1 MKGTVFLLEDDKS
14 ICELVR
20 CALEMADIDTVC
32 FNTVADFN
40 AALNQ
45 HLPAVA
51 LLDIMLPDGS
61 GLDVLKKLKQSYPK
75 VACIMLSAL
84 GQESDKVKGL
94 NLGADDYISKPFGVL
109 ELTARVNVALRKQAV
124 SDVLVCGNI
133 SLDEKSM
140 SVSIDGRTV
149 ELNNKEFHLL
159 RFLMRNEGRALSRD
173 AILDAVWG
181 YDEGETRT
189 VDNHIARLRK
199 LGVHNIETVFGVGY
213 KLGKYFVRFDKVHT
227 KSFLC
232 FNFKK
237 YAGILR
243 QHAKRRLLRDQQRAA
258 FRQNAERRCFYAR
271 LARERQIE
279 IRMRIKLLA
288 DIGAGGDREDCGM
301 LLRRHEERL
310 GNRHARAGRICPGE
324 GENLSALHISSAG
337 RSAPEP

>member
-14 ICELVR
+14 ICVLVR

-61 GLDVLKKLKQSYPK
+61 GLDVLKKLKQSYPQ

-213 KLGKYFVRFDKVHT
+213 KLGKSEVLK
-227 KSFLC
+227 
-232 FNFKK
+232 
-237 YAGILR
+237 
-243 QHAKRRLLRDQQRAA
+243 
-258 FRQNAERRCFYAR
+258 
-271 LARERQIE
+271 
-279 IRMRIKLLA
+279 
-288 DIGAGGDREDCGM
+288 
-301 LLRRHEERL
+301 
-310 GNRHARAGRICPGE
+310 
-324 GENLSALHISSAG
+324 
-337 RSAPEP
+337 

>member
-61 GLDVLKKLKQSYPK
+61 GLDVLKKLKQSYPQ

-149 ELNNKEFHLL
+149 ELNNNEFHLL

-213 KLGKYFVRFDKVHT
+213 KLGKSEVLK
-227 KSFLC
+227 
-232 FNFKK
+232 
-237 YAGILR
+237 
-243 QHAKRRLLRDQQRAA
+243 
-258 FRQNAERRCFYAR
+258 
-271 LARERQIE
+271 
-279 IRMRIKLLA
+279 
-288 DIGAGGDREDCGM
+288 
-301 LLRRHEERL
+301 
-310 GNRHARAGRICPGE
+310 
-324 GENLSALHISSAG
+324 
-337 RSAPEP
+337 

>member
-61 GLDVLKKLKQSYPK
+61 GLDVLKKLKQSYPQ

-159 RFLMRNEGRALSRD
+159 RFLMRNEGRPLSRD

-213 KLGKYFVRFDKVHT
+213 KLGKSEVLK
-227 KSFLC
+227 
-232 FNFKK
+232 
-237 YAGILR
+237 
-243 QHAKRRLLRDQQRAA
+243 
-258 FRQNAERRCFYAR
+258 
-271 LARERQIE
+271 
-279 IRMRIKLLA
+279 
-288 DIGAGGDREDCGM
+288 
-301 LLRRHEERL
+301 
-310 GNRHARAGRICPGE
+310 
-324 GENLSALHISSAG
+324 
-337 RSAPEP
+337 

>member
-1 MKGTVFLLEDDKS
+1 MKGTVFLLEDDTS

-20 CALEMADIDTVC
+20 CALEMADVDTVC

-61 GLDVLKKLKQSYPK
+61 GLDVLKKLKQSYPQ

-149 ELNNKEFHLL
+149 ELNNKEFQLL

-213 KLGKYFVRFDKVHT
+213 KLGKSEVLK
-227 KSFLC
+227 
-232 FNFKK
+232 
-237 YAGILR
+237 
-243 QHAKRRLLRDQQRAA
+243 
-258 FRQNAERRCFYAR
+258 
-271 LARERQIE
+271 
-279 IRMRIKLLA
+279 
-288 DIGAGGDREDCGM
+288 
-301 LLRRHEERL
+301 
-310 GNRHARAGRICPGE
+310 
-324 GENLSALHISSAG
+324 
-337 RSAPEP
+337 

>member
-14 ICELVR
+14 ICEFVR
-20 CALEMADIDTVC
+20 CALEMADVDTVC

-61 GLDVLKKLKQSYPK
+61 GLDVLKKLKQSYPQ

-149 ELNNKEFHLL
+149 ELNNKEFQLL

-213 KLGKYFVRFDKVHT
+213 KLGKSEVLK
-227 KSFLC
+227 
-232 FNFKK
+232 
-237 YAGILR
+237 
-243 QHAKRRLLRDQQRAA
+243 
-258 FRQNAERRCFYAR
+258 
-271 LARERQIE
+271 
-279 IRMRIKLLA
+279 
-288 DIGAGGDREDCGM
+288 
-301 LLRRHEERL
+301 
-310 GNRHARAGRICPGE
+310 
-324 GENLSALHISSAG
+324 
-337 RSAPEP
+337 

>member
-61 GLDVLKKLKQSYPK
+61 GLDVLKKLKQSYPQ

-213 KLGKYFVRFDKVHT
+213 KLGKTEVLK
-227 KSFLC
+227 
-232 FNFKK
+232 
-237 YAGILR
+237 
-243 QHAKRRLLRDQQRAA
+243 
-258 FRQNAERRCFYAR
+258 
-271 LARERQIE
+271 
-279 IRMRIKLLA
+279 
-288 DIGAGGDREDCGM
+288 
-301 LLRRHEERL
+301 
-310 GNRHARAGRICPGE
+310 
-324 GENLSALHISSAG
+324 
-337 RSAPEP
+337 

>member
-61 GLDVLKKLKQSYPK
+61 GLDVLKKLKQSYPQ

-159 RFLMRNEGRALSRD
+159 RFLMRNEGRALRRD

-199 LGVHNIETVFGVGY
+199 LGVHNIETVFGGGY
-213 KLGKYFVRFDKVHT
+213 KLGKSEVLK
-227 KSFLC
+227 
-232 FNFKK
+232 
-237 YAGILR
+237 
-243 QHAKRRLLRDQQRAA
+243 
-258 FRQNAERRCFYAR
+258 
-271 LARERQIE
+271 
-279 IRMRIKLLA
+279 
-288 DIGAGGDREDCGM
+288 
-301 LLRRHEERL
+301 
-310 GNRHARAGRICPGE
+310 
-324 GENLSALHISSAG
+324 
-337 RSAPEP
+337 

>member
-61 GLDVLKKLKQSYPK
+61 GLDVLKKLKQSYPQ

-173 AILDAVWG
+173 AILDAVWCSEW
-181 YDEGETRT
+181 DTSWA
-189 VDNHIARLRK
+189 NPK
-199 LGVHNIETVFGVGY
+199 
-213 KLGKYFVRFDKVHT
+213 
-227 KSFLC
+227 C
-232 FNFKK
+232 
-237 YAGILR
+237 
-243 QHAKRRLLRDQQRAA
+243 
-258 FRQNAERRCFYAR
+258 
-271 LARERQIE
+271 
-279 IRMRIKLLA
+279 
-288 DIGAGGDREDCGM
+288 
-301 LLRRHEERL
+301 
-310 GNRHARAGRICPGE
+310 
-324 GENLSALHISSAG
+324 
-337 RSAPEP
+337 

>member
-61 GLDVLKKLKQSYPK
+61 GLDVLKKLKQSYPQ

-94 NLGADDYISKPFGVL
+94 TLGADDYISKPFGVL

-159 RFLMRNEGRALSRD
+159 RFLMRNEGRAASRD

-213 KLGKYFVRFDKVHT
+213 KLGKSEVLK
-227 KSFLC
+227 
-232 FNFKK
+232 
-237 YAGILR
+237 
-243 QHAKRRLLRDQQRAA
+243 
-258 FRQNAERRCFYAR
+258 
-271 LARERQIE
+271 
-279 IRMRIKLLA
+279 
-288 DIGAGGDREDCGM
+288 
-301 LLRRHEERL
+301 
-310 GNRHARAGRICPGE
+310 
-324 GENLSALHISSAG
+324 
-337 RSAPEP
+337 

>member
-61 GLDVLKKLKQSYPK
+61 GLDVLKKLKQSYPQ

-199 LGVHNIETVFGVGY
+199 LGVHNIETVFGVEY
-213 KLGKYFVRFDKVHT
+213 KLGKSEVLK
-227 KSFLC
+227 
-232 FNFKK
+232 
-237 YAGILR
+237 
-243 QHAKRRLLRDQQRAA
+243 
-258 FRQNAERRCFYAR
+258 
-271 LARERQIE
+271 
-279 IRMRIKLLA
+279 
-288 DIGAGGDREDCGM
+288 
-301 LLRRHEERL
+301 
-310 GNRHARAGRICPGE
+310 
-324 GENLSALHISSAG
+324 
-337 RSAPEP
+337 

>member
-20 CALEMADIDTVC
+20 CALEMADVDTVC

-61 GLDVLKKLKQSYPK
+61 GLDVLKKLKQSYPQ

-140 SVSIDGRTV
+140 SVSIDGRPV

-159 RFLMRNEGRALSRD
+159 RFLKRNEGRALSRD

-213 KLGKYFVRFDKVHT
+213 KLGKSEVLK
-227 KSFLC
+227 
-232 FNFKK
+232 
-237 YAGILR
+237 
-243 QHAKRRLLRDQQRAA
+243 
-258 FRQNAERRCFYAR
+258 
-271 LARERQIE
+271 
-279 IRMRIKLLA
+279 
-288 DIGAGGDREDCGM
+288 
-301 LLRRHEERL
+301 
-310 GNRHARAGRICPGE
+310 
-324 GENLSALHISSAG
+324 
-337 RSAPEP
+337 

>member
-61 GLDVLKKLKQSYPK
+61 GLDVLKKLKQSYPQ

-109 ELTARVNVALRKQAV
+109 ELTARVNVALRKRAV

-213 KLGKYFVRFDKVHT
+213 KLGKSEVLK
-227 KSFLC
+227 
-232 FNFKK
+232 
-237 YAGILR
+237 
-243 QHAKRRLLRDQQRAA
+243 
-258 FRQNAERRCFYAR
+258 
-271 LARERQIE
+271 
-279 IRMRIKLLA
+279 
-288 DIGAGGDREDCGM
+288 
-301 LLRRHEERL
+301 
-310 GNRHARAGRICPGE
+310 
-324 GENLSALHISSAG
+324 
-337 RSAPEP
+337 

>member
-32 FNTVADFN
+32 YNTVADFN

-61 GLDVLKKLKQSYPK
+61 GLDVLKKLKQSYPQ

-213 KLGKYFVRFDKVHT
+213 KLGKSEVLK
-227 KSFLC
+227 
-232 FNFKK
+232 
-237 YAGILR
+237 
-243 QHAKRRLLRDQQRAA
+243 
-258 FRQNAERRCFYAR
+258 
-271 LARERQIE
+271 
-279 IRMRIKLLA
+279 
-288 DIGAGGDREDCGM
+288 
-301 LLRRHEERL
+301 
-310 GNRHARAGRICPGE
+310 
-324 GENLSALHISSAG
+324 
-337 RSAPEP
+337 